1 MRTRLLI
8 ATLILFTAVVPLAT
22 SAKTKAAPA
31 PQPARVSSDGRP
43 IVAVAEFKNETNA
56 GWWSGGVGSDL
67 AGLLSNELSNTG
79 SFKVVEREKL
89 QSVMEEQNLMA
100 SGRAKLSE
108 AAQIG
113 KLTGAQYLVTGTVT
127 SFEAN
132 TGHSGGGFSFG
143 GVSIG
148 GKKSEAYVAIDIRV
162 IDTTTGDVEYSR
174 TIEGTA
180 KGGGASVGLSGF
192 WGGSTN
198 FENEQNTPTG
208 KAIRAAVI
216 HISDYLDCVM
226 VRKDDCKAQFDAE
239 ERHRRDKDTGA
250 LKLD

>member
-8 ATLILFTAVVPLAT
+8 ATMLCLAVATPLV
-22 SAKTKAAPA
+22 AKTKHASAP
-31 PQPARVSSDGRP
+31 PVVHNDGRP

-113 KLTGAQYLVTGTVT
+113 KLTGAQYLVMGTVT
-127 SFEAN
+127 SFESN
-132 TGHSGGGFSFG
+132 TGHNGGGFSFG

-148 GKKSEAYVAIDIRV
+148 GKSSTAYIAIDIRV
-162 IDTTTGDVEYSR
+162 VDTSTGDVEYSR
-174 TIEGTA
+174 TVEGTA
-180 KGGGASVGLSGF
+180 KSGGSSVGLSGF
-192 WGGSTN
+192 MGASGN
-198 FENEQNTPTG
+198 LENEKNTPTG

-216 HISDYLDCVM
+216 RASDYLDCVM
-226 VRKDDCKAQFDAE
+226 VKQDDCKATFDAQ
-239 ERHRRDKDTGA
+239 ERHRRDKDTDS

>member
-1 MRTRLLI
+1 MRLLP
-8 ATLILFTAVVPLAT
+8 AALLFVAI
-22 SAKTKAAPA
+22 AAPLSVATAKSKSMA
-31 PQPARVSSDGRP
+31 PSAGSSDGRP

-148 GKKSEAYVAIDIRV
+148 GKSSTAYVAIDIRV
-162 IDTTTGDVEYSR
+162 IDTTTGDIEYSR

-180 KGGGASVGLSGF
+180 KSGGSSIGLSGF
-192 WGGSTN
+192 MGASGNLETKR
-198 FENEQNTPTG
+198 T
-208 KAIRAAVI
+208 
-216 HISDYLDCVM
+216 
-226 VRKDDCKAQFDAE
+226 
-239 ERHRRDKDTGA
+239 RRPA
-250 LKLD
+250 RPSAPR

>member
-8 ATLILFTAVVPLAT
+8 ATLFFLAATVPLTAA

-31 PQPARVSSDGRP
+31 PARVSSDGRP

-79 SFKVVEREKL
+79 SFQVVERQKL

-113 KLTGAQYLVTGTVT
+113 KLTGAEYLVTGTVT

-148 GKKSEAYVAIDIRV
+148 GKSSTAYVAIDIRV
-162 IDTTTGDVEYSR
+162 IDTTTGNVQFSR

-180 KGGGASVGLSGF
+180 KSGGSSVGLSGF
-192 WGGSTN
+192 MGASGN
-198 FENEQNTPTG
+198 LENEKNTPTG

-226 VRKDDCKAQFDAE
+226 VQKDECKAKFDAE
-239 ERHRRDKDTGA
+239 ERHRRDKDTDA

>member
-1 MRTRLLI
+1 
-8 ATLILFTAVVPLAT
+8 
-22 SAKTKAAPA
+22 
-31 PQPARVSSDGRP
+31 SSGGRP
-43 IVAVAEFKNETNA
+43 IVAVAEFKNETSA
-56 GWWSGGVGSDL
+56 GWWSGGVGRDL

-148 GKKSEAYVAIDIRV
+148 GKSSTAYVAIDIRV
-162 IDTTTGDVEYSR
+162 IDTT
-174 TIEGTA
+174 
-180 KGGGASVGLSGF
+180 
-192 WGGSTN
+192 
-198 FENEQNTPTG
+198 
-208 KAIRAAVI
+208 
-216 HISDYLDCVM
+216 
-226 VRKDDCKAQFDAE
+226 
-239 ERHRRDKDTGA
+239 
-250 LKLD
+250 

>member
-1 MRTRLLI
+1 MRKRLLI
-8 ATLILFTAVVPLAT
+8 ATLILFAAIVPLTAA
-22 SAKTKAAPA
+22 SAKTKAQPA
-31 PQPARVSSDGRP
+31 PERDSSDGRP
-43 IVAVAEFKNETNA
+43 VVAVAEFKNETNA

-79 SFKVVEREKL
+79 SFQVVERQKL

-127 SFEAN
+127 SFEEN

-148 GKKSEAYVAIDIRV
+148 GKSSTAYVAIDIRV
-162 IDTTTGDVEYSR
+162 IDTTSGNIENSR

-180 KGGGASVGLSGF
+180 KSGGSSVGLSGF
-192 WGGSTN
+192 MGASGN
-198 FENEQNTPTG
+198 LENEKNTPTG

-226 VRKDDCKAQFDAE
+226 VRKDSCKAKFDAE
-239 ERHRRDKDTGA
+239 EQHRRDKDSGA